1 MVTKGIITSIDFNG
15 NTCQVRIPLFETAG
29 NDPITGTAIV
39 SNTPGSYNGYKV
51 GDVVLVAFEDGKMQN
66 PVIVGKLYLGAAKEK
81 QDPRGT
87 INVETTTASK
97 SASLP
102 ADAVLTAN
110 VDSNVP
116 NTNTPFG
123 SLASIANNLNSL
135 NTDVNQLDRF
145 TRNQFNSVITD
156 VNDQGEQLRSEIKQ
170 TAENIE
176 NKVVHKHKD
185 GSQDALGWDL
195 DEKEWKINAQDTVNG
210 VVKDINI
217 VTIDRSGMS
226 IAGDL
231 KLSGYPK
238 NTTVLY
244 AQTDNDTEQPQ
255 LYEFTNLGTSADK
268 TWYYGKYIKLEEN
281 KYVLVLKENFE
292 YYEKQGQ
299 LALGATIA
307 YSRKMASGWSTTVP
321 ERTDSKYIWQ
331 WTHTE
336 IYSFDEVNNIWNE
349 EDSDKVVCITGAD
362 GKDGYNTIT
371 VMLYKRSTDSISGK
385 QIDVDLYY
393 KFSNQK
399 LYTDDTCTTEYTLP
413 EGWYYTI
420 SGAGDSSNGDLYC
433 IAAVAHSNTDSDSIP
448 ASEWAGPT
456 LYVENG
462 VSGTSVAQLTLY
474 QRAASTPDNP
484 TEDGTWTYSAADGS
498 LTCDNK
504 ETKWKTSIPSEA
516 TPCYESHAAVLV
528 TGLGT
533 TTVTT
538 WSEPAKFVENGADGK
553 PGDSIYTIS
562 IDNDFDS
569 VPADVNGNVSSGYS
583 WESETKH
590 NVRVYYG
597 KEAQDFTIVDQNGT
611 ASSTGLCLKYKLTNV
626 TLDLENITPK
636 PGVSSKVATAWIKAL
651 SADTGN
657 ILYTLYVDGVETG
670 ITGKFSA
677 TKIKSPAPTYTI
689 SIDNDFATIP
699 TSIVNNKIYRNASNK
714 FVPAAN
720 GYSRKTITV
729 AGTTKKLPGMKL
741 SAVKT
746 TTKLK
751 DALLQKPAELITGTE
766 KSYVEDITKHNV
778 TVYCND
784 DVETI
789 TTDNFIV
796 KLDSDGL
803 DADMDTTQNYLV
815 CELGGFDS
823 TGARATDF
831 PGMNPTVNDNV
842 VTNYITALSALGD
855 TSESKNVYIQYTY
868 YVKGKPAATAKFE
881 VTRHTGPTTYYLS
894 SNVSTI
900 KINKNV
906 NPATITPDKVICT
919 AYSLDTSTNTNT
931 RFTNGT
937 WKYKWDNGAWS
948 PTTSTVSDLEI
959 STAEVVTKGYK
970 QLYIELYLD
979 KQLWD
984 RETIDVVAD
993 GENAVDYNILVDN
1006 GQIKRDPNDPKE
1018 DTSSITFSFYKWN
1031 GSTRSNF
1038 NGAHFNCSIDD
1049 AEPTSRQCDG
1059 GTNTF
1064 TVNADSNP
1072 AISSIKKRIK
1082 VELLD
1087 KQNGTVVE
1095 SETIDVVVNGSNGLY
1110 ITNTKQWYKL
1120 VAKTDSDPTKPTTDI
1135 VKSDENG
1142 NPTHTTDE
1150 GWSDIPLDAIND
1162 MNLWTSLESI
1172 FSDDI
1177 PSEPKKRHIEF
1188 SDPVKD
1194 AAYALAQ
1201 GKTTNYYSPTEPIYN
1216 IKKGDCW
1223 FDTGYVNVGALKNKT
1238 DYLGK
1243 FVISTTGDILV
1254 EQDENDS
1261 TRYIPNAA
1269 GSTRLI
1275 KVTPENIDTL
1285 IKNKTIVVGTT
1296 EAFETGNLKQ
1306 CSGFNEDTKKAIW
1319 EDIAGELV
1327 TNKLTANYINALD
1340 ITAKKIT
1347 VLKDNSKEL
1356 NGSNPILFQA
1366 DGTSNNSGVNI
1377 GGFTVDSNRLYA
1389 GTPGSGSG
1397 IELSSYLT
1405 GLIAYKSNNQRVASS
1420 YAVSKIT
1427 VNKDITNLTVYI
1439 RSYAETD
1446 YDYTIISTPN
1456 AESRPEAHNSNYVEA
1471 HTMGKQNSG
1480 SALADYTKVEYHD
1493 LKQNNWIYVVYRKDA
1508 NTNSGSDTGYF
1519 LIPETADVSISNVGD
1534 YYFVRDSAFD
1544 IKGASIKVGSNFSVD
1559 STGAIKSTSG
1569 TIGNLSIAN
1578 DGLAYKS
1585 SSTSFEIG
1593 QESSDPRMP
1602 KYAIYSSAQRIDDCI
1617 MGLKD
1622 TLFGENL
1629 WFEFK
1634 PDGYYTYI
1642 SNNNTKATITG
1653 KIPYEHMKHI
1663 CWLNSTAG
1671 SQAYTGDN
1679 AICPQI
1685 NVFNAIVGN
1694 GSYQTYDLSADGINE
1709 IIGAQITEKRTTTK
1723 SDWDRQWFVVDE
1735 TKTKITIYNNSTE
1748 TKTFSVLVI
1757 AI

>member
-185 GSQDALGWDL
+185 GSQKALGWDL
-195 DEKEWKINAQDTVNG
+195 NDTEWKINAQDTVTDENG
-210 VVKDINI
+210 ETKVKDINI

-231 KLSGYPK
+231 KLNGYPK
-238 NTTVLY
+238 NIIVKY
-244 AQTDNDTEQPQ
+244 AQNDSDTTHP
-255 LYEFTNLGTSADK
+255 
-268 TWYYGKYIKLEEN
+268 
-281 KYVLVLKENFE
+281 
-292 YYEKQGQ
+292 
-299 LALGATIA
+299 ALDST
-307 YSRKMASGWSTTVP
+307 KWSTNVP
-321 ERTDSKYIWQ
+321 ARVDGKYIWQ
-331 WTHTE
+331 WNHTE
-336 IYSFDEVNNIWNE
+336 IYSFDKNSNSWNE
-349 EDSDKVVCITGAD
+349 QDDDKIVCITGAKGETGKEGAPGKNGAD
-362 GKDGYNTIT
+362 GKDGYNTVT
-371 VMLYKRSTDSISGK
+371 VMLYKRSKTSISGK

-393 KFSNQK
+393 KFSDQK
-399 LYTDDTCTTEYTLP
+399 LYTDDTCATEYTLP
-413 EGWYYTI
+413 TGWSYTI
-420 SGAGDSSNGDLYC
+420 SGTGDSSNGDLYC
-433 IAAVAHSNTDSDSIP
+433 IAAVAHSNTESDEILH
-448 ASEWAGPT
+448 SEWAGPT

-462 VSGTSVAQLTLY
+462 T
-474 QRAASTPDNP
+474 
-484 TEDGTWTYSAADGS
+484 
-498 LTCDNK
+498 
-504 ETKWKTSIPSEA
+504 
-516 TPCYESHAAVLV
+516 
-528 TGLGT
+528 
-533 TTVTT
+533 
-538 WSEPAKFVENGADGK
+538 DGK
-553 PGDSIYTIS
+553 PGDSVYTIS

-569 VPADVNGNVSSGYS
+569 VPADVNGNVSNSYM

-597 KEAQDFTIVDQNGT
+597 KEAQDFTVIDQSGT
-611 ASSTGLCLKYKLTNV
+611 APSTGLCIKYELTNV
-626 TLDLENITPK
+626 TLGNTPS
-636 PGVSSKVATAWIKAL
+636 VSNKVATAWINSL
-651 SADTGN
+651 STDTDTGN

-699 TSIVNNKIYRNASNK
+699 TSTVNAKIYRKTSQK
-714 FVPAAN
+714 FKPIDN
-720 GYSRKTITV
+720 GYTRETITI
-729 AGTTKKLPGMKL
+729 AGATKKLPGMRL
-741 SAVKT
+741 SAVNNT
-746 TTKLK
+746 TNLNT
-751 DALLQKPAELITGTE
+751 ALLWKPDEVIKIAADIT

-784 DVETI
+784 AVETI
-789 TTDNFIV
+789 TADNFIV

-803 DADMDTTQNYLV
+803 DANMDETQNYLV

-831 PGMNPTVNDNV
+831 PGMKPVVKNNV

-868 YVKGKPAATAKFE
+868 YAKGKPVATAKFE

-900 KINKNV
+900 KVNKNV
-906 NPATITPDKVICT
+906 SPATITPDTVTCT

-931 RFTNGT
+931 RFTNGA

-948 PTTSTVSDLEI
+948 PTTSTASDLEI

-970 QLYIELYLD
+970 QLYIELYLGN
-979 KQLWD
+979 QLWD
-984 RETIDVVAD
+984 RETIDVIAD

-1006 GQIKRDPNDPKE
+1006 GQIKRDPNDHTE

-1038 NGAHFNCSIDD
+1038 NGAHFNYYIDGVGPD
-1049 AEPTSRQCDG
+1049 HRQCDSN
-1059 GTNTF
+1059 TNTF

-1072 AISSIKKRIK
+1072 AISSVTKNIK

-1120 VAKTDSDPTKPTTDI
+1120 FAEDVENPAKPTTDI
-1135 VKSDENG
+1135 VKLDENG

-1172 FSDDI
+1172 FSDDT
-1177 PSEPKKRHIEF
+1177 SEKKNIKF

-1194 AAYALAQ
+1194 AAFALAQ
-1201 GKTTNYYSPTEPIYN
+1201 GKSTNYYSPTEPINN
-1216 IKKGDCW
+1216 IKEGDCW
-1223 FDTGYVNVGALKNKT
+1223 FDTGYVKIDPNPDKRT
-1238 DYLGK
+1238 EYLGK
-1243 FVISTTGDILV
+1243 FVLHSDQDQDVAVDDKDKIYVQGIEPDTNGTFKRFIPSESTTSQLYMV
-1254 EQDENDS
+1254 
-1261 TRYIPNAA
+1261 
-1269 GSTRLI
+1269 
-1275 KVTPENIDTL
+1275 KVTPDNIDKKGLFTV
-1285 IKNKTIVVGTT
+1285 KTDSTAGTP
-1296 EAFETGNLKQ
+1296 AYETGNLKQ
-1306 CSGFNEDTKKAIW
+1306 WNGAKW

-1327 TNKLTANYINALD
+1327 TNKLTANYINAMD
-1340 ITAKKIT
+1340 ITAKKLL
-1347 VLKDNSKEL
+1347 VKNDNKETL
-1356 NGSNPILFQA
+1356 LDAGWTNDNIV
-1366 DGTSNNSGVNI
+1366 TI
-1377 GGFTVDSNRLYA
+1377 GGFDITNNSICSTDEYENADGKIYKKPVVYIGMSDTTDAYKVGTLSTKNWRLLIGNKFGVTNEGKLVVQEGTFSGSLAASGGSITNMTTIQGDSVECSKLSLTNNCVISTTALVDDKATATKAVDFTFNKNKRDEDGDWDSGYIGGDSYYSLTIHASRQLAESKNIGTLVSVTLEVESKSSGGSGAGTTARKIYFNKPIIFPANVLQTNICITGA
-1389 GTPGSGSG
+1389 TFGTPGTVHK
-1397 IELSSYLT
+1397 IKELT
-1405 GLIAYKSNNQRVASS
+1405 FD
-1420 YAVSKIT
+1420 
-1427 VNKDITNLTVYI
+1427 KDT
-1439 RSYAETD
+1439 
-1446 YDYTIISTPN
+1446 
-1456 AESRPEAHNSNYVEA
+1456 H
-1471 HTMGKQNSG
+1471 
-1480 SALADYTKVEYHD
+1480 
-1493 LKQNNWIYVVYRKDA
+1493 
-1508 NTNSGSDTGYF
+1508 F
-1519 LIPETADVSISNVGD
+1519 
-1534 YYFVRDSAFD
+1534 
-1544 IKGASIKVGSNFSVD
+1544 
-1559 STGAIKSTSG
+1559 
-1569 TIGNLSIAN
+1569 
-1578 DGLAYKS
+1578 S
-1585 SSTSFEIG
+1585 SSDGITYKQTVDCLTPLE
-1593 QESSDPRMP
+1593 
-1602 KYAIYSSAQRIDDCI
+1602 KYIYSSEFSSSIVPKNTDLNLGASSRSWNEVYATDVYATYFYGTSDRRLKKNIKDYKPKNSILDLPVVEFDFKDSGKHQIGCIAQDLQKLFPELVETRDDGYLTIEENKLVYLLLLEIKKLNQRINI
-1617 MGLKD
+1617 LETNLSNMTSNKELK
-1622 TLFGENL
+1622 
-1629 WFEFK
+1629 
-1634 PDGYYTYI
+1634 
-1642 SNNNTKATITG
+1642 
-1653 KIPYEHMKHI
+1653 
-1663 CWLNSTAG
+1663 
-1671 SQAYTGDN
+1671 
-1679 AICPQI
+1679 
-1685 NVFNAIVGN
+1685 
-1694 GSYQTYDLSADGINE
+1694 
-1709 IIGAQITEKRTTTK
+1709 
-1723 SDWDRQWFVVDE
+1723 
-1735 TKTKITIYNNSTE
+1735 
-1748 TKTFSVLVI
+1748 
-1757 AI
+1757 